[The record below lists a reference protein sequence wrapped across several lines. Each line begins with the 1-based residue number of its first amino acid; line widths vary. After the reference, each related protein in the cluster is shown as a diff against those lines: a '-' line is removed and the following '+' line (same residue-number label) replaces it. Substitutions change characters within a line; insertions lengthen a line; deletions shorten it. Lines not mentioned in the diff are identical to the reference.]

1 MNISQESEKSKVA
14 GWTWVR
20 ALSRLDKFSAI
31 IIGILVGKVE
41 KSDFSHLLPQS
52 SVKSR
57 LEGVTNA
64 DNLRVCIRY
73 MSALTEGGVAR

>member
-20 ALSRLDKFSAI
+20 ALSRLDKFCAI

-41 KSDFSHLLPQS
+41 KSDFSHSNKLKPE
-52 SVKSR
+52 K
-57 LEGVTNA
+57 
-64 DNLRVCIRY
+64 
-73 MSALTEGGVAR
+73 